1 MHDAPP
7 HPEPSPIGESAER
20 LSRADHETSDEEIA
34 LHRFFLYFM
43 LPLWFVPSLA
53 DWSWHKK
60 SDIEHNAGTH
70 ESLTHLA
77 MMGVVGFPLTLALL
91 ADVNA
96 LVLTTMIAGFIAH
109 EGISY
114 WDVRYAKGLRH
125 ISALE
130 QHTHSYLEILP
141 LMAASV
147 MICLR
152 PKQFAAI
159 FGRGDESARWRI
171 EPKKTPLTARY
182 IAGIVTGIGA
192 FVVAP
197 YLEELM
203 RCVRTDPNPLPHPA
217 TKPEGC

>member
-1 MHDAPP
+1 MHDTAPP
-7 HPEPSPIGESAER
+7 EAAPVGESAER
-20 LSRADHETSDEEIA
+20 LSNEDHEASDEELA

-43 LPLWFVPSLA
+43 LPLWFVPSVA
-53 DWSWHKK
+53 DWWWHRK
-60 SDIEHNAGTH
+60 SDIKHNAGTH

-77 MMGVVGFPLTLALL
+77 MMGVVGGPLTLALL

-96 LVLTTMIAGFIAH
+96 LVLMSMIGGFIAH

-125 ISALE
+125 ITALE

-159 FGRGDESARWRI
+159 FGRGDEPARWRI
-171 EPKKTPLTARY
+171 EPKKAPLTARY
-182 IAGIVTGIGA
+182 IAGIVAGIGT

-197 YLEELM
+197 YLEEFV
-203 RCVRTDPNPLPHPA
+203 RCFRTDPNVLPHPA
-217 TKPEGC
+217 TKPEDC

>member
-197 YLEELM
+197 YLEELT
-203 RCVRTDPNPLPHPA
+203 RCVRADPNPLPHPA

>member
-1 MHDAPP
+1 MQDAAL
-7 HPEPSPIGESAER
+7 HPEPAPIGESAER
-20 LSRADHETSDEEIA
+20 LAGADHETSDEELA
-34 LHRFFLYFM
+34 LHRYFLYFM
-43 LPLWFVPSLA
+43 LPLWFVPSVA
-53 DWSWHKK
+53 DWWWHKK

-77 MMGVVGFPLTLALL
+77 MMSVVGGPLTLALL

-96 LVLTTMIAGFIAH
+96 LVLTAMIGGFVAH

-125 ISALE
+125 ITALE

-141 LMAASV
+141 LMATSV

-159 FGRGDESARWRI
+159 FGRGDEPARWRI
-171 EPKKTPLTARY
+171 APKKSPLTARY

-197 YLEELM
+197 YLEEFV
-203 RCVRTDPNPLPHPA
+203 RCLRADPNPLPHPA
-217 TKPEGC
+217 TKPEDC